1 MEIEIGEYVRT
12 KRGIAKVL
20 EVKTVQP
27 KMYGKYDVVYLID
40 KCPRMYI
47 SETAFIKH
55 SKNLID
61 LIEEGDF
68 VNGYSVKRIANF
80 NNELCNFDLNTMEW
94 TPLKDIDVYYN
105 ILTKELYN
113 ANCYTVERK
122 E

>member
-1 MEIEIGEYVRT
+1 MIEEGEYVRT

-20 EVKTVQP
+20 EVKTVKT
-27 KMYGKYDVVYLID
+27 KMYGKHDVAYLID

-47 SETAFIKH
+47 TETEFISH
-55 SKNLID
+55 SKNIID

-68 VNGYSVKRIANF
+68 VNGYPAKRIANF

-105 ILTKELYN
+105 ILTKEQYMQ
-113 ANCYTVERK
+113 NCYKIDTN
-122 E
+122 